1 MPKRL
6 SVTLDADDVRTV
18 ETFADSSTREHAA
31 LVDWA
36 RARGVDA
43 ADATSE
49 AAMLRLLL
57 RAGAESLRGN
67 ALDVAYAN
75 LAVILDDDADKG
87 AGDSR
92 AARDRYVQRTESKRN
107 R

>member
-18 ETFADSSTREHAA
+18 ETFADSTTQEHGA
-31 LVDWA
+31 LLAWA
-36 RARGVDA
+36 RARGLDPA
-43 ADATSE
+43 GATSE
-49 AAMLRLLL
+49 AALLRLLL
-57 RAGAESLRGN
+57 RAGAESLRAS

-75 LAVILDDDADKG
+75 LAVTLHDEG
-87 AGDSR
+87 AADSR
-92 AARDRYVQRTESKRN
+92 AARDRYVKRTESKRA

>member
-67 ALDVAYAN
+67 ALDVAYVN
-75 LAVILDDDADKG
+75 LAVILDDED

-92 AARDRYVQRTESKRN
+92 AARDRYVQRTESKRS

>member
-67 ALDVAYAN
+67 ALDVAYVN
-75 LAVILDDDADKG
+75 LAVILDDED